1 MSILPV
7 IFGVSFYSAL
17 AFVWVKG
24 VRYLKKHAPQHLP
37 GFHMILTVIRMISIL
52 TVIGLYLIFISE
64 SQEETEAFVIMML
77 SNVCSDDDGHIINK
91 TLNRCISYTI

>member
-24 VRYLKKHAPQHLP
+24 VRYLKKTCSPTSSGVPYDFDSYQDDFHFNSDRIISDIYIRKP
-37 GFHMILTVIRMISIL
+37 GRNRGFCNHD
-52 TVIGLYLIFISE
+52 
-64 SQEETEAFVIMML
+64 AF
-77 SNVCSDDDGHIINK
+77 NVCSDDDGHIINK

>member
-1 MSILPV
+1 M
-7 IFGVSFYSAL
+7 G
-17 AFVWVKG
+17 KG
-24 VRYLKKHAPQHLP
+24 SEVFKKPAPQHLP

-77 SNVCSDDDGHIINK
+77 SMYALMMTV
-91 TLNRCISYTI
+91 TLLIRH

>member
-1 MSILPV
+1 M
-7 IFGVSFYSAL
+7 G
-17 AFVWVKG
+17 KG
-24 VRYLKKHAPQHLP
+24 SEVFKKHAPQHLP

-77 SNVCSDDDGHIINK
+77 SMYALMMTV
-91 TLNRCISYTI
+91 TLLIRH

>member
-24 VRYLKKHAPQHLP
+24 VRYLKNMLP
-37 GFHMILTVIRMISIL
+37 NIFRGSI
-52 TVIGLYLIFISE
+52 
-64 SQEETEAFVIMML
+64 
-77 SNVCSDDDGHIINK
+77 
-91 TLNRCISYTI
+91 

>member
-17 AFVWVKG
+17 VWVKG

-52 TVIGLYLIFISE
+52 TVIGLYLYLY
-64 SQEETEAFVIMML
+64 QKARKKQRL
-77 SNVCSDDDGHIINK
+77 
-91 TLNRCISYTI
+91 L

>member
-77 SNVCSDDDGHIINK
+77 SMYALMMAV
-91 TLNRCISYTI
+91 TLLIRH